1 MCAVMPYHLTI
12 EPKNQLSEIAER
24 ERLRSLL
31 VIYQMNSKSS
41 QEKN

>member
-1 MCAVMPYHLTI
+1 MSDVMPGQLTI

-41 QEKN
+41 QEKS